1 MSILRKKCGTAN
13 IIEDGPDTSINAN
26 DFDSDVMD
34 TMENIEDS
42 FGENSNLSAISTE
55 QANSNV
61 NIVYFLFI
69 FTHQSHSNCS
79 AFRHLRKQC
88 VIHSRLSG
96 HQHHF
101 PIALFRHHQHHV
113 GQNNQH

>member
-55 QANSNV
+55 QADSNV
-61 NIVYFLFI
+61 NIVYFVFI
-69 FTHQSHSNCS
+69 FTHQSLSDFS
-79 AFRHLRKQC
+79 VFRHLRKQC
-88 VIHSRLSG
+88 LSG

-113 GQNNQH
+113 SLNNQN